1 MFFCQVRGEGKV
13 RKPVLPE
20 GGEEEEEGEED
31 DEKASARSIR
41 MPERQEEKERLLAAL
56 GLFRATLLFTLRK
69 FAFHAL
75 AFFGTPAL
83 CHLGPL
89 GPQQMPN
96 VLGGDR
102 RSS

>member
-69 FAFHAL
+69 IAFHAL

-83 CHLGPL
+83 HGLEVNKDWAPL
-89 GPQQMPN
+89 PMC
-96 VLGGDR
+96 LK
-102 RSS
+102 